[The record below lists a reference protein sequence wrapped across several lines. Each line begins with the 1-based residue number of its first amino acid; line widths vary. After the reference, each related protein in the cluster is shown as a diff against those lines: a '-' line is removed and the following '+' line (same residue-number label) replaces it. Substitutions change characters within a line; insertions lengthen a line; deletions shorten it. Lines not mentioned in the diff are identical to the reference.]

1 MLRVKDRRRCQR
13 RCGRHNNHR
22 VSVHGQPP
30 RIVQFRPIDG
40 SDEARTVEIRCQ
52 ARCRDGDN
60 VTQLKTRGTQMK
72 RLVSVLAACASLLIF
87 TSSPAQTPAKLDVI
101 VFPGGFNWPLWVA
114 QEKGFFRDNG
124 VDVQITPTPGS
135 VYQLVNLI
143 DGKFD
148 IAMTAIDKLIAY
160 REGQGEDPKIG
171 PDLIAVMGADQ
182 GFLKLVTVPEVKK
195 IPDLR
200 GKTVSVDARTT
211 GYAFVLFE
219 ILDRNGLREP
229 DYKVERA
236 GGVLQRFQALMEKK
250 HDGTLL
256 LSPFEVQAE
265 ARGFN
270 TLASASQVLGPY
282 QGLVAG
288 VRRSWAEKNREAL
301 IGYIRAYAGAVEW
314 LYDPGN
320 KAEAIAVFRKNLPNM
335 PAEGIEAS
343 YRLLLDT
350 QTGFQRRAAIS
361 LDGVSRVLSLRSKW
375 AEPKKTLGQPSTY
388 YDPSFYDAAV
398 RR

>member
-1 MLRVKDRRRCQR
+1 MNPLLR
-13 RCGRHNNHR
+13 
-22 VSVHGQPP
+22 
-30 RIVQFRPIDG
+30 
-40 SDEARTVEIRCQ
+40 
-52 ARCRDGDN
+52 
-60 VTQLKTRGTQMK
+60 L
-72 RLVSVLAACASLLIF
+72 LVALASISII
-87 TSSPAQTPAKLDVI
+87 TTTPAQTPARLEVI
-101 VFPGGFNWPLWVA
+101 VFAGGFNWPIWVA
-114 QEKGFFRDNG
+114 QEKGFFRENG
-124 VDVQITPTPGS
+124 VEVNVTLTPGS

-143 DGKFD
+143 EGKFD
-148 IAMTAIDKLIAY
+148 IAITAIDNLIAY
-160 REGQGEDPKIG
+160 REGQGEDPKPG
-171 PDLIAVMGADQ
+171 PDLIAVMGCDQ
-182 GFLKLVTVPEVKK
+182 GFLKLVTVPEVKS
-195 IPDLR
+195 IADLR

-314 LYDPGN
+314 LYDPGH
-320 KAEAIAVFRKNLPNM
+320 KAEAIAVFRKSLPNM
-335 PAEGIEAS
+335 PAEGVEAS
-343 YRLLLDT
+343 YRLLLDP

-375 AEPKKTLGQPSTY
+375 AEPKKALGPPSTY
-388 YDPSFYDAAV
+388 YDPSFYDAAM